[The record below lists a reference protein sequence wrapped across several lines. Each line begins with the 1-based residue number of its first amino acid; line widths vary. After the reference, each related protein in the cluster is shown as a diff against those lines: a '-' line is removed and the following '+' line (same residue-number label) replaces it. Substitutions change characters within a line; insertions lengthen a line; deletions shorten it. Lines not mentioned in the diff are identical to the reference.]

1 MSLFRKSEG
10 AAPRQNPSVQAID
23 VIAVYALVTK
33 GTVTLIDVRQ
43 TDEWADTGRP
53 ASSHGITLQDNDFLD
68 QLSQLVEGDKA
79 AAIAFICKG
88 GGRSSL
94 AAKRAHDA
102 GYTDVYNVVG
112 GFQAWTG
119 ADLP

>member
-1 MSLFRKSEG
+1 MSLFRKSER
-10 AAPRQNPSVQAID
+10 AAPRQSPSVQAID
-23 VIAVYALVTK
+23 VVDVYPLVKK

-43 TDEWADTGRP
+43 SDEWADTGRP

-68 QLSQLVEGDKA
+68 QLSQLVEGNKA

-88 GGRSSL
+88 GGRSTQ
-94 AAKRAHDA
+94 AAKRANNA

-112 GFQAWTG
+112 GYQAWTG
-119 ADLP
+119 ANLP